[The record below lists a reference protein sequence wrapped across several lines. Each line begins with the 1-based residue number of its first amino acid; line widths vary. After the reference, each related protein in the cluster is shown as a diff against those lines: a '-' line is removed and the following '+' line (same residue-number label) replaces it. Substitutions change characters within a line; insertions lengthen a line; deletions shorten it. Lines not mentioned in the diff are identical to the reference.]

1 MVEHEDRHT
10 SDVKSQMATIMQHRS
25 ISSTSQGDIAAD
37 LLQAAAQASAQA
49 AEEDKED
56 DGDEQDSSGESL
68 QEDRPALDRA
78 DGLPSV
84 AKRRK
89 RSRAC
94 QACRQMKIRCDA
106 LPGQDACK
114 SCFKVNR
121 QCVMPGPARK
131 RQKTVHKVAE
141 LEKKINALTQSL
153 LTRTQP
159 ELTPQ
164 QSPAATNR
172 SDSIARYNTEPAKVS
187 SSYDTNMT
195 CGAAGVSTATFPFQ
209 HQSADD
215 SYVDVV
221 QRGIIQMSTASCIFE
236 TFVSDMAPLCPI
248 VAYPAGTTAEMVRRS
263 RPMTFL
269 AVLTAGSPLI
279 APDLCSRLGD
289 ELAKQLSERIN
300 FYMERS
306 LDLVQASLVQA
317 MWVGKHRLAKDMG
330 FNHYIH
336 GAIVMAHE
344 LGIGKRLKVSLARN
358 QVEEAEMR
366 RTWLACLY
374 GGCW

>member
-1 MVEHEDRHT
+1 M
-10 SDVKSQMATIMQHRS
+10 
-25 ISSTSQGDIAAD
+25 SSTSQGDIAAD
-37 LLQAAAQASAQA
+37 LLQAAAQASAEA
-49 AEEDKED
+49 AEEDE
-56 DGDEQDSSGESL
+56 GDENESSGESG
-68 QEDRPALDRA
+68 QEDRASSNHA
-78 DGLPSV
+78 GGLHSTV
-84 AKRRK
+84 KRRK

-94 QACRQMKIRCDA
+94 QACRHMKIRCDA
-106 LPGQDACK
+106 IPGQDACRA
-114 SCFKVNR
+114 CYKVNR
-121 QCVMPGPARK
+121 QCIMPGPARK

-141 LEKKINALTQSL
+141 LEKKINALTQTL
-153 LTRTQP
+153 LTKSQP

-172 SDSIARYNTEPAKVS
+172 SDSTSRYNAEPSKAS
-187 SSYDTNMT
+187 HYSTTMT
-195 CGAAGVSTATFPFQ
+195 CAAPSVSAATFPFQ
-209 HQSADD
+209 NQSPDD
-215 SYVDVV
+215 TYVDVV
-221 QRGIIQMSTASCIFE
+221 QRGILQMSTASRIFE
-236 TFVSDMAPLCPI
+236 TFVKDMAPLCPI
-248 VAYPAGTTAEMVRRS
+248 VAYPAGTTAETVRRS

-269 AVLTAGSPLI
+269 AILAAGSPVM
-279 APDLCSRLGD
+279 APDLFPNLGD

-306 LDLVQASLVQA
+306 LDLIQASLVQA
-317 MWVGKHRLAKDMG
+317 MWVGKHRMAKDLG